1 METVAQ
7 GEGVNMVFIDP
18 YFNYTAAHMD
28 GTWFPLNPDSNA
40 ALALA
45 IAYTWIEDDTYDKDY
60 VEKRTVGFEEF
71 KSM

>member
-1 METVAQ
+1 
-7 GEGVNMVFIDP
+7 MVFIDP

-45 IAYTWIEDDTYDKDY
+45 NAYT
-60 VEKRTVGFEEF
+60 G
-71 KSM
+71 